1 MRTPLYAKLLL
12 LGLLASPMALTGCVE
27 ETEVE
32 TEPGE
37 APEVD
42 VDLEPDMDAAEQEL
56 EEAGDAIE
64 GAAEDAGDAIVDA
77 ANDAEDAVDE
87 NIDLGDNAGTPEVD
101 DDN

>member
-42 VDLEPDMDAAEQEL
+42 VDLEPDMDAAED
-56 EEAGDAIE
+56 AVVDGADAVGDAV
-64 GAAEDAGDAIVDA
+64 EDAGDAVVDA
-77 ANDAEDAVDE
+77 AQDAENAVDE

-101 DDN
+101 DNN